1 LQENSETVRFTRDVE
16 VIQVPSGDRMV
27 VHEGD
32 SGLITQAMG
41 GTFTIVTNNGFMVR
55 LQEKDADS
63 IGREDVAE
71 QAKQKLASEVASAEE
86 MNEQVWEQLRTCYDP
101 EIPVNIA
108 DLGLIYKCEV
118 EPLEIGGYEVDIDMT
133 LTAPGC
139 GMGDVLA
146 AEVQDKLLQLPQ
158 LKSANVNIV
167 FDPPWDYHMIP
178 DATKLTLGMM

>member
-1 LQENSETVRFTRDVE
+1 MYGSENESVKFTRDVE
-16 VIQVPSGDRMV
+16 VIQVPNGDKMV

-32 SGLITQAMG
+32 SGLITQSLG
-41 GTFTIVTNNGFMVR
+41 DTYTIITNNGFMVR
-55 LQEKDADS
+55 LAHKDADA
-63 IGREDVAE
+63 IGKEEEAARAREKAAV
-71 QAKQKLASEVASAEE
+71 EVASREE
-86 MNEQVWEQLRTCYDP
+86 MEEAVWEQLRSCYDP

-108 DLGLIYKCEV
+108 DLGLIYRCDVAE
-118 EPLEIGGYEVDIDMT
+118 LNGGYDVDIDMT

-158 LKSANVNIV
+158 VKQATVNIV

-178 DATKLTLGMM
+178 DAAKLQLGMM

>member
-1 LQENSETVRFTRDVE
+1 MQTTSDTVRFTRDVE
-16 VIQVPSGDRMV
+16 VIQVPSGDKLV

-41 GTFTIVTNNGFMVR
+41 GTYTIVTNNGFMVR
-55 LQEKDADS
+55 LPEKDADA
-63 IGREDVAE
+63 IGRDDVAE
-71 QAKQKLASEVASAEE
+71 QAKQKTAIEVSSAEE
-86 MNEQVWEQLRTCYDP
+86 MTELVWDQLRTCFDP

-118 EPLEIGGYEVDIDMT
+118 APMEIGGYEVDIDMT

-139 GMGDVLA
+139 GMGEVLA
-146 AEVQDKLLQLPQ
+146 AEVQDKLLAIPQ
-158 LKSANVNIV
+158 LKSANINIV
-167 FDPPWDYHMIP
+167 FDPPWDFHMIP